1 LAYWLKDRAREEGLM
16 GFIKGLRS
24 WALLMLGLIVMGC
37 ASGGIAPG
45 SIHDEVVVADYRL
58 GPGDQVR
65 VRVFGEESLSGEF
78 VISSNGA
85 ISYALVGDVPAQGK
99 TVSELAD
106 AIKAVLQEGY
116 VRQPIVSVEVMSYR
130 PFYILGEIGASGSY
144 PYTPGLTVMRAVAT
158 AGGFSYRADTSRVFI
173 QHAGQPAETAY
184 RLTGTT
190 PVQPGDTIRIPERR
204 F

>member
-1 LAYWLKDRAREEGLM
+1 MGLVGVLRVVVILAMGL
-16 GFIKGLRS
+16 LT
-24 WALLMLGLIVMGC
+24 LGC
-37 ASGGIAPG
+37 ASGGIAAG
-45 SIHDEVVVADYRL
+45 DIQDQVVVSEYRL
-58 GPGDQVR
+58 GPGDQIR

-85 ISYALVGDVPAQGK
+85 ISYALVGDVQAQGK

-173 QHAGQPAETAY
+173 QHAGQPAERAY

-190 PVQPGDTIRIPERR
+190 PVQPGDTIRVPERR